1 MIITNAG
8 AILSFYQNLQPAFTA
23 TPGIVTMHPF
33 TDPGSWQFTKRFY
46 EKYYDDTLP
55 RTMIFGINPG
65 RFGGGITGIPFTDPV
80 RLQEACGIDN
90 PFKKQAELS
99 SVFVYKMIDAFGGPR
114 EFYSRFFITAL
125 SPLGFTKEGK
135 NLNYYDDRQLLTSI
149 QPFVC
154 RTIEQQLQI
163 FPSSVAYCMG
173 EGTNYKI
180 FQKINQDKAYFESIV
195 PLPHPRWIM
204 QYRRKKL
211 DEYVALYVNRLS

>member
-1 MIITNAG
+1 
-8 AILSFYQNLQPAFTA
+8 
-23 TPGIVTMHPF
+23 
-33 TDPGSWQFTKRFY
+33 
-46 EKYYDDTLP
+46 
-55 RTMIFGINPG
+55 MIFGINPG